1 LVGDGL
7 DGDDVPGVGGDDEGG
22 DEVDLV
28 GAVGDAVGGD
38 AAAVGIPAFL
48 LGAFDLDAEEA
59 AEVVDGEV
67 VGSVV
72 SPGAGD
78 AESELGGAGHETEFG
93 PFAACFGVGDVEWFL
108 WHFGLLGR
116 KLHDFN
122 LFRSGHFDFGRF
134 NFLVVG
140 QF

>member
-1 LVGDGL
+1 M
-7 DGDDVPGVGGDDEGG
+7 
-22 DEVDLV
+22 
-28 GAVGDAVGGD
+28 
-38 AAAVGIPAFL
+38 

-67 VGSVV
+67 VGGVV

-78 AESELGGAGHETEFG
+78 EESELGGAGHERSR

-122 LFRSGHFDFGRF
+122 LFRSGHFDFRAFQLPGCGSVLTRF
-134 NFLVVG
+134 KRDASARW
-140 QF
+140 